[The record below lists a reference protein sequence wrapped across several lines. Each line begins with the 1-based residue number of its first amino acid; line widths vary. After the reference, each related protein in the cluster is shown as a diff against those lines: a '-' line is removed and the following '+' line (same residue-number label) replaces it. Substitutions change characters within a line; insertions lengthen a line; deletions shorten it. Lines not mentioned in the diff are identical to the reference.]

1 MNGISHKLSFLQ
13 IKRFTIDRDSCF
25 QLFVETTLIHIL
37 GSRIMSTD
45 HIQGSSSTK
54 IIEAMSKLRDVAISL
69 GKYNLDYLLQLCSF
83 LSIMSFLN
91 FKNKTVSLQLWSFF
105 NPNFIKNLS
114 KAILLSN
121 SNTSKQRYFEISEFI
136 SVFNRLKEIDSLIY
150 NEDEPGTLNFM
161 LAAIA
166 NTQVYYQEA
175 DFAREIGRSL
185 LLYDQIPEKYGLK
198 NEKWIDVFQL
208 FHDRY
213 DIPISEMY
221 PLLLAI
227 VMHNERRYEA
237 INEELE
243 KTPERML
250 PQALLDKFHSLMAQ
264 QNYCTVSITN
274 EDIPEAIY
282 YALSRYYDSISVSL
296 RDVKSLVRCI
306 TPSIMVSD
314 WHPFRVQPLV
324 TVAEQQYI
332 VPSIWELVQHVKK
345 LPSIIITNLDEGL
358 RKQLFTNLGFSYE
371 KYVYDYM
378 ITKHPHD
385 MIIAESNFNKSDL
398 GPDITI
404 LDDETNTSVF
414 IEVKSASIPLP
425 SRNDPLLWDSK
436 LSELVELVEKL
447 YRKAVRVFSKEGHY
461 RQFEHQ
467 IDQCQIEN
475 SILVVVCGDLGY
487 FFDAI
492 LLEKFKSTYPEFP
505 TNNILF
511 LDIVGVENLIEFSSQ
526 NGMTLSQAF
535 KRLIDIQNSVIK
547 DTNTKDA
554 FSQYDRKLTPWYQ
567 TFKSSMNSTLLANQS
582 PSDTMEQ
589 L

>member
-1 MNGISHKLSFLQ
+1 
-13 IKRFTIDRDSCF
+13 
-25 QLFVETTLIHIL
+25 
-37 GSRIMSTD
+37 MSTD
-45 HIQGSSSTK
+45 HIQVSPNTK

-91 FKNKTVSLQLWSFF
+91 FKNKTVSLKLWLFF

-121 SNTSKQRYFEISEFI
+121 SNTSKQGHFQISEFI
-136 SVFNRLKEIDSLIY
+136 NVFNRLKDIDTLVY
-150 NEDEPGTLNFM
+150 QEDAPGLSNLM
-161 LAAIA
+161 LASIA
-166 NTQVYYQEA
+166 NTQVYYQET

-185 LLYDQIPEKYGLK
+185 LLYDQVPEKYGLK
-198 NEKWIDVFQL
+198 NDRWIDVFQL
-208 FHDRY
+208 FQDRY
-213 DIPISEMY
+213 EIPILEMY
-221 PLLLAI
+221 PLILAI
-227 VMHNERRYEA
+227 VMHNEWRYEA

-243 KTPERML
+243 NTPERML

-264 QNYCTVSITN
+264 HDYCTISITN
-274 EDIPEAIY
+274 EDIPKAIHN
-282 YALSRYYDSISVSL
+282 ALSSYYDSISVSI

-306 TPSIMVSD
+306 TPGIMVSD

-324 TVAEQQYI
+324 TVAYQQYI
-332 VPSIWELVQHVKK
+332 VPSIWELVEHVKK
-345 LPSIIITNLDEGL
+345 LHTRIVDNLNEEQ
-358 RKQLFTNLGFSYE
+358 RKQLYSNLGFSYE
-371 KYVYDYM
+371 KYVFDYM
-378 ITKHPHD
+378 IIKHPND
-385 MIIAESNFNKSDL
+385 LIIAESNFNTSDL

-404 LDDETNTSVF
+404 LDVDANTGVF

-425 SRNDPLLWDSK
+425 SRNDPLQWDNK
-436 LSELVELVEKL
+436 LSELVELVDKL
-447 YRKAVRVFSKEGHY
+447 HRKAVRVFSKEGHY
-461 RQFEHQ
+461 RQYEHQ
-467 IDQCQIEN
+467 IDHCQIEN

-492 LLEKFKSTYPEFP
+492 LINKFRSTYPEFP

-511 LDIVGVENLIEFSSQ
+511 LDIVGVENLIEYSSQ
-526 NGMTLSQAF
+526 NSMTLCQAF

-547 DTNTKDA
+547 DTNIKDA
-554 FSQYDRKLTPWYQ
+554 FSQYDRKSTPWYQ
-567 TFKSSMNSTLLANQS
+567 TFRSSMNSTLLANQS

>member
-1 MNGISHKLSFLQ
+1 
-13 IKRFTIDRDSCF
+13 
-25 QLFVETTLIHIL
+25 
-37 GSRIMSTD
+37 MSTD
-45 HIQGSSSTK
+45 QVQGSSNTK
-54 IIEAMSKLRDVAISL
+54 IIEARSKLQDVAISL
-69 GKYNLDYLLQLCSF
+69 GKYNLDYLLQLCCF
-83 LSIMSFLN
+83 LSIMSFLS
-91 FKNKTVSLQLWSFF
+91 FKHKNMSLQLWLFF

-121 SNTSKQRYFEISEFI
+121 SNTSKQGYFQIPEFI
-136 SVFNRLKEIDSLIY
+136 NVFNRLKDIDTLVY
-150 NEDEPGTLNFM
+150 NEDAPGTPNLM
-161 LAAIA
+161 LASIA

-185 LLYDQIPEKYGLK
+185 LLYDLIPSKYGLK

-208 FHDRY
+208 FQDRY

-221 PLLLAI
+221 PLILAI
-227 VMHNERRYEA
+227 VILNERRYKA
-237 INEELE
+237 IYEELE
-243 KTPERML
+243 RAPEKML

-264 QNYCTVSITN
+264 QNYCTINITN

-282 YALSRYYDSISVSL
+282 YALSRYYDSISVSV

-314 WHPFRVQPLV
+314 WHPFRVHPLV
-324 TVAEQQYI
+324 SVLEHQYI
-332 VPSIWELVQHVKK
+332 VPSIWELVEHVKK
-345 LPSIIITNLDEGL
+345 LHTRIVEDLNDDQ
-358 RKQLFTNLGFSYE
+358 RKQLYTNLGLSYE
-371 KYVYDYM
+371 KYVFDYM
-378 ITKHPHD
+378 VTMHPHD
-385 MIIAESNFNKSDL
+385 TIIAESNFSKSDL

-404 LDDETNTSVF
+404 LDVGKKTGVF

-425 SRNDPLLWDSK
+425 SRNDPLQWDSK
-436 LSELVELVEKL
+436 LLELVELVDRL
-447 YRKAVRVFSKEGHY
+447 HRKAVRVFSKEGHY
-461 RQFEHQ
+461 IQYEHQ
-467 IDQCQIEN
+467 IDHCQIEN

-492 LLEKFKSTYPEFP
+492 LIDKFRSTYPEFP

-511 LDIVGVENLIEFSSQ
+511 LDIVGVENLIEYSSQ
-526 NGMTLSQAF
+526 NSMTLCQAF

-554 FSQYDRKLTPWYQ
+554 FSQYDRKSTPWYQ
-567 TFKSSMNSTLLANQS
+567 TFRSSMNSIPLANQS
-582 PSDTMEQ
+582 PSDTKEQ

>member
-1 MNGISHKLSFLQ
+1 
-13 IKRFTIDRDSCF
+13 
-25 QLFVETTLIHIL
+25 
-37 GSRIMSTD
+37 MSTD
-45 HIQGSSSTK
+45 HDQGISNTK

-91 FKNKTVSLQLWSFF
+91 FKNKTVSLQLWLFF

-121 SNTSKQRYFEISEFI
+121 SNTSKKGYFHKSDFI
-136 SVFNRLKEIDSLIY
+136 NVFNRLKDIDTLVY
-150 NEDEPGTLNFM
+150 QEDAPGISNIM
-161 LAAIA
+161 LASIA

-198 NEKWIDVFQL
+198 NEKWIDVFQM
-208 FHDRY
+208 FQDRY
-213 DIPISEMY
+213 NIPISEMY

-264 QNYCTVSITN
+264 QNYCTISITN
-274 EDIPEAIY
+274 EDLPEAIY
-282 YALSRYYDSISVSL
+282 YALSRYYDSISVKI
-296 RDVKSLVRCI
+296 RDVKSLVRCN

-314 WHPFRVQPLV
+314 WHPFRIQPLV
-324 TVAEQQYI
+324 TVAEHQYI
-332 VPSIWELVQHVKK
+332 VPSIWELIQHVKK
-345 LPSIIITNLDEGL
+345 LPSIISANLDEGL
-358 RKQLFTNLGFSYE
+358 RKQLYTNLGLSNE

-378 ITKHPHD
+378 VTKHPLD
-385 MIIAESNFNKSDL
+385 LIIAESNLNKSDL
-398 GPDITI
+398 GPDITV
-404 LDDETNTSVF
+404 LDVETNTGVF

-436 LSELVELVEKL
+436 LSELVELVDKL
-447 YRKAVRVFSKEGHY
+447 HRKVVRVFSKEGHY

-467 IDQCQIEN
+467 IDQCQIEY

-492 LLEKFKSTYPEFP
+492 LIDKFKSTYPEFP

-511 LDIVGVENLIEFSSQ
+511 LDIVGVENLIEYSSQ

-535 KRLIDIQNSVIK
+535 KRLLEIQNGAIK

-554 FSQYDRKLTPWYQ
+554 FSKYDRKLTPWYH
-567 TFKSSMNSTLLANQS
+567 TFTSSMNSSQ
-582 PSDTMEQ
+582 
-589 L
+589 

>member
-1 MNGISHKLSFLQ
+1 
-13 IKRFTIDRDSCF
+13 
-25 QLFVETTLIHIL
+25 
-37 GSRIMSTD
+37 MSTD
-45 HIQGSSSTK
+45 HIQGSSNTK

-91 FKNKTVSLQLWSFF
+91 FKNKTVSLKLWLFF

-121 SNTSKQRYFEISEFI
+121 SNTSKQGYFQISEFI
-136 SVFNRLKEIDSLIY
+136 NVFNRLKDIDTLVY
-150 NEDEPGTLNFM
+150 HEDAPGISNLM
-161 LAAIA
+161 LASIA

-198 NEKWIDVFQL
+198 NERWIDVFQL
-208 FHDRY
+208 FQDRY

-264 QNYCTVSITN
+264 QNYCTISITN
-274 EDIPEAIY
+274 EDIPEAIH
-282 YALSRYYDSISVSL
+282 YALSRYYDSISVSI

-324 TVAEQQYI
+324 TVAYQQYI
-332 VPSIWELVQHVKK
+332 VPSIWELVEHVKK
-345 LPSIIITNLDEGL
+345 LQYSIVENLDEEQ
-358 RKQLFTNLGFSYE
+358 RKQLYTNLGYSYE
-371 KYVYDYM
+371 KYVFDYM
-378 ITKHPHD
+378 VTKHPND
-385 MIIAESNFNKSDL
+385 IIIAESNFNKSDL

-404 LDDETNTSVF
+404 FEVETNTGVF
-414 IEVKSASIPLP
+414 IEVKSASLPLP
-425 SRNDPLLWDSK
+425 SRNDPMLWDGK
-436 LSELVELVEKL
+436 LSELVVLVDKL
-447 YRKAVRVFSKEGHY
+447 QRKSERVYHKEGDY
-461 RQFEHQ
+461 GQYKQQ
-467 IDQCQIEN
+467 IDQCVIEN
-475 SILVVVCGDLGY
+475 SILVVVCGNLGY

-492 LLEKFKSTYPEFP
+492 LIDKYKLTHPGSS

-511 LDIVGVENLIEFSSQ
+511 LDIIGIENLIEYSSQ

-535 KRLIDIQNSVIK
+535 KRLIDIQNSTIK
-547 DTNTKDA
+547 DTNIKDA

-567 TFKSSMNSTLLANQS
+567 TFKSSMNRISTK
-582 PSDTMEQ
+582 
-589 L
+589 